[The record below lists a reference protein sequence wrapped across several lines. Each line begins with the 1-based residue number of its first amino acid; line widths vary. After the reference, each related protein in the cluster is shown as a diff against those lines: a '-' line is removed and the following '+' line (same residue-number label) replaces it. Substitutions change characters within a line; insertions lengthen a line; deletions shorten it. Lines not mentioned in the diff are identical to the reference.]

1 MGKRIK
7 TIMNRVLSVQKGEA
21 RPIER
26 KKEVGDKGKIL
37 LSTIERFVEHRM
49 YQYALLIDG
58 EWGSGKTFFVQEYL
72 IPFLKEKKYNVNY
85 ISLYGVSETSEID
98 KKICIQAIKAK
109 NPKLEKIIDSKGG
122 QITTSIGDVI
132 LKTFLSQK
140 GINDI
145 NMYKVIESLPDYD
158 NNVIVFDDIER
169 CACDINELLGYINN
183 FVEHSKA
190 SVILIANEKEIGNW
204 QLDRNPE
211 LQMMVALNPSI
222 DVFVEPTQEEK
233 LNQIFGV
240 PNKNESSVGPKT
252 YSIEQIEERRKK
264 VFHSNEKYLR
274 MKEKVIGQTVKYEP
288 DVEPVF
294 ISIIQNRIYDE
305 SLKMLLI
312 GSVKKLT
319 AMAQSECHINLR
331 TFQFYL
337 EKISSIFRNM
347 KGDFSIFH
355 QAIIEYTYRSS
366 IEYMKGR
373 PMPKWEGEYGNM
385 LFDGDNLF
393 SSGILGFRFIDEYIV
408 SNHLNIDEMNRIL
421 AQCCLME
428 TERGNLKN
436 DPSQL
441 IRSWW
446 LAEDDQLLLW
456 LSQIQQNIHTG
467 KYSTA
472 LYTEILHHLAD
483 IVSRTIMVQ
492 QCNEIVDTMENYIL
506 ETDTS
511 ALREL
516 DPEHFFTEGDAAKKY
531 QEWIGRIRTALQKKF
546 IQSEK
551 ERFEEAIIDTKN
563 WAENLDKLAANA
575 GSVKGFSF
583 IYWLD
588 PARIVELI
596 RISKNV
602 QLEQFRFALQNYYGD
617 RVFYEN
623 MTKDIDHLETIAQLL
638 PTVMEEAGEIKK
650 CLISLIV
657 QDINQYIQKI
667 KRMAVK

>member
-140 GINDI
+140 GIDDI

-408 SNHLNIDEMNRIL
+408 SNHLNIDGARRLNKYWGIWDYDFIL
-421 AQCCLME
+421 H
-428 TERGNLKN
+428 
-436 DPSQL
+436 SV
-441 IRSWW
+441 
-446 LAEDDQLLLW
+446 LLLF
-456 LSQIQQNIHTG
+456 G
-467 KYSTA
+467 
-472 LYTEILHHLAD
+472 
-483 IVSRTIMVQ
+483 
-492 QCNEIVDTMENYIL
+492 
-506 ETDTS
+506 
-511 ALREL
+511 
-516 DPEHFFTEGDAAKKY
+516 
-531 QEWIGRIRTALQKKF
+531 
-546 IQSEK
+546 
-551 ERFEEAIIDTKN
+551 
-563 WAENLDKLAANA
+563 
-575 GSVKGFSF
+575 
-583 IYWLD
+583 
-588 PARIVELI
+588 
-596 RISKNV
+596 
-602 QLEQFRFALQNYYGD
+602 
-617 RVFYEN
+617 
-623 MTKDIDHLETIAQLL
+623 
-638 PTVMEEAGEIKK
+638 
-650 CLISLIV
+650 LISSKKTVI
-657 QDINQYIQKI
+657 YKI
-667 KRMAVK
+667 ILFSAGFDNTV